1 MDEMSRSDAQLI
13 ERAVSNHWKL
23 PEDITQ
29 TLPEKLTELALH
41 GRDQRV
47 AVRAANVLLKMREQN
62 EPNEIGQSDYAT
74 VRLYLPTNGR
84 ESAD

>member
-1 MDEMSRSDAQLI
+1 MDEMTRSDAQLI
-13 ERAVSNHWKL
+13 ERAITNHWKL

-47 AVRAANVLLKMREQN
+47 AVRAASVLLKMREQN
-62 EPNEIGQSDYAT
+62 EPTDIGQSDHAS
-74 VRLYLPTNGR
+74 VCIYLPLNGR
-84 ESAD
+84 ESTD